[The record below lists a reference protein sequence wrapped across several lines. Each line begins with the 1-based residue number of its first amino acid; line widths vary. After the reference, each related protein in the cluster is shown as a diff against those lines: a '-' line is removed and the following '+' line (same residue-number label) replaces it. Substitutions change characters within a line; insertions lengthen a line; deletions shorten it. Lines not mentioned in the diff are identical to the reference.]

1 MGVQEIDMGVQEI
14 AALNDLRKALLSI
27 NGAIARLG
35 KDKGDIMVVLP
46 NDDWVYFNNVLISG
60 ISSFSNYY
68 IKINDYEFTLSG
80 IRITRKV
87 ED

>member
-1 MGVQEIDMGVQEI
+1 VIAMEVQEI
-14 AALNDLRKALLSI
+14 AALNDLRKALLSV

-35 KDKGDIMVVLP
+35 KDKGDMLIVLP
-46 NDDWVYFNNVLISG
+46 NDDWVYFDNVLSSG

-68 IKINDYEFTLSG
+68 IKINDYEFALSG